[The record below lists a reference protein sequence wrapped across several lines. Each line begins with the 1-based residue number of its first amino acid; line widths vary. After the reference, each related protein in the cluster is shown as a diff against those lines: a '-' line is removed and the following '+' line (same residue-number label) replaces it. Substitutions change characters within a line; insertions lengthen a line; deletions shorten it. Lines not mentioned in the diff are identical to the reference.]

1 MRSIKEIEEELYL
14 SDDFDKIKY
23 AEEISKKSIGKEKRS
38 FVIFFIPVE
47 KENVLL
53 DIQRLGCIIEKQSN
67 DSNCVTALMNS
78 EQLAEIKKLASI
90 ERVEKIEV

>member
-1 MRSIKEIEEELYL
+1 MRSIKEIEEKLYL
-14 SDDFDKIKY
+14 ADDFEKIKY
-23 AEEISKKSIGKEKRS
+23 AEEISKKSIGKEKKS

-67 DSNCVTALMNS
+67 DSNCVTALMTS
-78 EQLAEIKKLASI
+78 EQLVAIKKLDSI
-90 ERVEKIEV
+90 ERIEKREV